1 MYICTMEN
9 WRVFDLAVSF
19 SSHFQRK
26 YNVTQESERAIRT
39 LVRLAKSSSALG
51 DVLIL
56 SQEVRL
62 NSHCRPEFLRG
73 VGMRYYRLYLS
84 KL

>member
-1 MYICTMEN
+1 MEN

-26 YNVTQESERAIRT
+26 YNLTQESERAIRP

-56 SQEVRL
+56 SQEVG
-62 NSHCRPEFLRG
+62 HCQFSG
-73 VGMRYYRLYLS
+73 QVGARVHMLYLTCLMHIDLS
-84 KL
+84 KLL

>member
-1 MYICTMEN
+1 MEN

-26 YNVTQESERAIRT
+26 YNLTQESERAIRP

-56 SQEVRL
+56 SQEVGQFSGR
-62 NSHCRPEFLRG
+62 
-73 VGMRYYRLYLS
+73 VGARVRLYLMHIDLS
-84 KL
+84 KLL

>member
-1 MYICTMEN
+1 MEN

-26 YNVTQESERAIRT
+26 YNLTQESERAIRP

-56 SQEVRL
+56 SQEVGQF
-62 NSHCRPEFLRG
+62 SG
-73 VGMRYYRLYLS
+73 QVGARVRMLYLTCLMHIDLS
-84 KL
+84 KLL

>member
-1 MYICTMEN
+1 MEN

-26 YNVTQESERAIRT
+26 CNVPQGSERAIRP

-51 DVLIL
+51 DVLIV
-56 SQEVRL
+56 SQEVSQFSGR
-62 NSHCRPEFLRG
+62 
-73 VGMRYYRLYLS
+73 VGGTGLHLMHVDLS
-84 KL
+84 KLL

>member
-1 MYICTMEN
+1 M
-9 WRVFDLAVSF
+9 FDLAGAF

-26 YNVTQESERAIRT
+26 YNVTQGSERAIRP

-51 DVLIL
+51 DVLIV
-56 SQEVRL
+56 SQEVGQL
-62 NSHCRPEFLRG
+62 SEFSG
-73 VGMRYYRLYLS
+73 VRLYNILYDYILS